1 MDEVRAASMAGVR
14 TQSVL
19 VVLFDGVQPLD
30 IAGPV
35 DVFSVAARYTG
46 SEGTPPYV
54 VRTASLGGAT
64 VRSAGGLRLVPD
76 LDLADAE
83 NPDILLV
90 PGGPGV
96 GDVGSGLVTWL
107 RQRGPDVRR
116 VVSVCT
122 GAYLLAQAGLLD
134 GRRATTHWEACDYF
148 AGRFPQVMVDP
159 NPIFVRD
166 GTISTSAGV
175 TTGIDLAI
183 ALVEEDY
190 GRAVADEIARLLVV
204 FVRRPGNQA
213 QFSAQLSAQTARSDP
228 LREVQYWAA
237 ANLASDLSVPALAQ
251 RAGLSP
257 RQFARAFVE
266 EVGVTPGRF
275 VDLVRLEAAQR
286 ALTDTRDGV
295 TGIARRCG
303 YGSPEAMR
311 RAFMRELDVSPTEY
325 RRGFGKPSTLSPDP
339 R

>member
-1 MDEVRAASMAGVR
+1 
-14 TQSVL
+14 
-19 VVLFDGVQPLD
+19 
-30 IAGPV
+30 
-35 DVFSVAARYTG
+35 
-46 SEGTPPYV
+46 
-54 VRTASLGGAT
+54 
-64 VRSAGGLRLVPD
+64 
-76 LDLADAE
+76 
-83 NPDILLV
+83 
-90 PGGPGV
+90 
-96 GDVGSGLVTWL
+96 
-107 RQRGPDVRR
+107 
-116 VVSVCT
+116 
-122 GAYLLAQAGLLD
+122 
-134 GRRATTHWEACDYF
+134 
-148 AGRFPQVMVDP
+148 MVDP

-266 EVGVTPGRF
+266 EVGVTPAG
-275 VDLVRLEAAQR
+275 VDLARLEAAQR

-325 RRGFGKPSTLSPDP
+325 RRGFGEPSTLSPDP